1 MTVRTDVDIALG
13 VVSEGGTR
21 EHAISSFVPFPHW
34 NIRRD
39 VLAQEPGQHLARSI
53 GGIGCEPFRFQTECL
68 FSPINHGSRRCH
80 LVIGACRRGLNVD
93 NHSMPG
99 VDQIVEAIAKL
110 NPLARLCSPR
120 RTRIHR

>member
-13 VVSEGGTR
+13 VVCEGGAR

-53 GGIGCEPFRFQTECL
+53 GGIGCEP
-68 FSPINHGSRRCH
+68 GSRRCH
-80 LVIGACRRGLNVD
+80 LVLGGLGFKPNVF
-93 NHSMPG
+93 S
-99 VDQIVEAIAKL
+99 VRSIIVLVAAT
-110 NPLARLCSPR
+110 SS
-120 RTRIHR
+120 